1 MFGKDSKVRQMQ
13 QGEKPDFP
21 DPFEKKKEQNQN
33 QNQNRRRSV
42 IDFLKTDGKIPG
54 GERTDGKVELP
65 PFTQRRN
72 DERRRQ
78 ERRKTFGGMM
88 KDVERSQ
95 QKSAVARSG
104 GLLAKTLNPALAGV
118 EAMARY
124 RAGDNRGALISTIQS
139 VGGPVGFAAGVV
151 NALRSRRLGRV
162 EAENQKKEAQTQASG
177 GGKGGGGGKKTG
189 TASQPSGG
197 KEPAKSGSKSKE
209 PTVDTTGVDALAAY
223 QINKDLADK
232 LNNLRFPVVRGGRAG
247 SRTAG

>member
-1 MFGKDSKVRQMQ
+1 
-13 QGEKPDFP
+13 
-21 DPFEKKKEQNQN
+21 
-33 QNQNRRRSV
+33 
-42 IDFLKTDGKIPG
+42 
-54 GERTDGKVELP
+54 
-65 PFTQRRN
+65 
-72 DERRRQ
+72 
-78 ERRKTFGGMM
+78 MM

-124 RAGDNRGALISTIQS
+124 RSGDNRGALISTIQS

-151 NALRSRRLGRV
+151 NALRSRNLGR
-162 EAENQKKEAQTQASG
+162 QSLTQTAG

-232 LNNLRFPVVRGGRAG
+232 LGNLRPPAVRGGRAG
-247 SRTAG
+247 TRTAG

>member
-1 MFGKDSKVRQMQ
+1 
-13 QGEKPDFP
+13 
-21 DPFEKKKEQNQN
+21 
-33 QNQNRRRSV
+33 
-42 IDFLKTDGKIPG
+42 
-54 GERTDGKVELP
+54 
-65 PFTQRRN
+65 
-72 DERRRQ
+72 
-78 ERRKTFGGMM
+78 MM

-124 RAGDNRGALISTIQS
+124 RSGDNRGALISTIQS

-151 NALRSRRLGRV
+151 NALRSRNLGR
-162 EAENQKKEAQTQASG
+162 QAQAQAAG

-197 KEPAKSGSKSKE
+197 KEPAKSGSKAKE